1 MKKLLALLLFLTFV
15 VRAQNNKINFE
26 FDYAQFSYDSAS
38 NFVEFYY
45 SFGQSSLKAETQD
58 AQTNLECLLKIFV
71 QDTSTGDTVVNN
83 QWLVKHDVVDTSSL
97 QDQAL
102 VGTLGFVLPKG
113 NLLCEVSGTDLH
125 QKENNR
131 KIVEH
136 IDVVPFV
143 QNNMSVSD
151 IQLASNMIQGS
162 ENKNSIF
169 YKNTF
174 EVMPIPNLVFGKF
187 QPALFFYTE
196 LYNLQAEKVK
206 SDLLKLNEIIYN
218 SRGKILKQK
227 SKYVDRSSNSRVE
240 VGAFVLSNYPT
251 DTYTIALALID
262 SVGNQATTTSKKF
275 FVYNPD
281 VQVVDTFE
289 TSTTPSISSAFGAM
303 SEEELDDMFSKS
315 KYIATPA
322 EIEKYKKLNNLEG
335 KRSFIND
342 FWLARDPN
350 PATPENEYFREYL
363 QRIEIANQK
372 YGAMGRIGWKTD
384 RGRVYLIY
392 GEPSEIERHPNQL
405 ETRPYEVWQYNG
417 IEGGVY
423 FVFADL
429 TGFSDYVLVHST
441 KRGELR
447 DDNWMRRITVN

>member
-1 MKKLLALLLFLTFV
+1 MKKIITFLLFTAVFV
-15 VRAQNNKINFE
+15 KAQNNKIDFE
-26 FDYAQFSYDSAS
+26 FDYAQFSYDSTS

-45 SFGQSSLKAETQD
+45 SFGQSSLIPAKSDSGA
-58 AQTNLECLLKIFV
+58 NLECLLKIFI
-71 QDTSTGDTVVNN
+71 QDTLNGDTVVNK
-83 QWLVKHDVVDTSSL
+83 QWFVKHDIIDTSTI

-125 QKENNR
+125 NKDNNR
-131 KIVEH
+131 MIVEH
-136 IDVVPFV
+136 MDVIPFV
-143 QNNMSVSD
+143 QSNMSVSD
-151 IQLASNMIQGS
+151 IQLASKMIQGS

-169 YKNTF
+169 YKNTY

-206 SDLLKLNEIIYN
+206 SNLLKLNEIIYN

-227 SKYVDRSSNSRVE
+227 SKYIDKSSNSRVE
-240 VGAFVLSNYPT
+240 VGAFVLANYPT
-251 DTYTIALALID
+251 DTYTLALALID
-262 SVGNQATTTSKKF
+262 STGNQATTTSKKF

-289 TSTTPSISSAFGAM
+289 TATTPSISSAFGAM
-303 SEEELDDMFSKS
+303 SEEELDDLFLKS
-315 KYIATPA
+315 KYIATSA
-322 EIEKYKKLNNLEG
+322 EIEKWNKLNNIEG

-363 QRIEIANQK
+363 QRIETANQK
-372 YGAMGRIGWKTD
+372 YGAMGRTGWKTD

-392 GEPSEIERHPNQL
+392 GEPSEVERYPNQL
-405 ETRPYEVWQYNG
+405 ETRPYEIWQYNG

-429 TGFSDYVLVHST
+429 TGFNDYVLVHST
-441 KRGELR
+441 KRGEIR
-447 DDNWMRRITVN
+447 DDNWSRRIAVN

>member
-1 MKKLLALLLFLTFV
+1 MKKLLTFLLFTVFV
-15 VRAQNNKINFE
+15 VKAQNKIDFE
-26 FDYAQFSYDSAS
+26 FDYAQFSYDSTS

-45 SFGQSSLKAETQD
+45 SFGQSSLKPETKDSQS
-58 AQTNLECLLKIFV
+58 NLECLLKIFI
-71 QDTSTGDTVVNN
+71 QDTIKGDTVVNN
-83 QWLVKHDVVDTSSL
+83 QWLVKHDLVDTSSV

-113 NLLCEVSGTDLH
+113 NLLCKVSGTDLH
-125 QKENNR
+125 AKENNR
-131 KIVEH
+131 MIVEH

-143 QNNMSVSD
+143 QNNMSLSD

-169 YKNTF
+169 YKNTY

-206 SDLLKLNEIIYN
+206 SNLLKLNEIIYN

-227 SKYVDRSSNSRVE
+227 SKYLDKSSNSRVE
-240 VGAFVLSNYPT
+240 VGAFVLSTYPT
-251 DTYTIALALID
+251 DTYTLALALID
-262 SVGNQATTTSKKF
+262 SAGNQATTTSKKF

-289 TSTTPSISSAFGAM
+289 TATTSSISSTFGAM
-303 SEEELDDMFSKS
+303 SEEELDDMFMKS
-315 KYIATPA
+315 KYIATSA
-322 EIEKYKKLNNLEG
+322 EIEKYNKLNTIEG
-335 KRSFIND
+335 KRSFLNN

-350 PATPENEYFREYL
+350 PSTPENEFFKEYL
-363 QRIEIANQK
+363 QRIEVANQK
-372 YGAMGRIGWKTD
+372 YGAMGRTGWKTD

-392 GEPSEIERHPNQL
+392 GEPSEIERYPNQL
-405 ETRPYEVWQYNG
+405 ETRPYEIWQYNG

-429 TGFSDYVLVHST
+429 TGFNDYVLVHST
-441 KRGELR
+441 KRGEIR
-447 DDNWMRRITVN
+447 DDNWSRRIAVN

>member
-1 MKKLLALLLFLTFV
+1 MKKIITFLLFTAFFV
-15 VRAQNNKINFE
+15 KAQNNKIDFE
-26 FDYAQFSYDSAS
+26 FDYAQFSYDSLS

-45 SFGQSSLKAETQD
+45 SFGQSSLKPENKD
-58 AQTNLECLLKIFV
+58 SLSNIECLLKIFI
-71 QDTSTGDTVVNN
+71 QDTTKGDTLVNN
-83 QWLVKHDVVDTSSL
+83 QWLVKHDITDSSSM
-97 QDQAL
+97 QNQAL
-102 VGTLGFVLPKG
+102 VGTLGFILPKG
-113 NLLCEVSGTDLH
+113 NFLCEVSGTDLH
-125 QKENNR
+125 EKENNR
-131 KIVEH
+131 VIVDH

-143 QNNMSVSD
+143 QNNMSISD
-151 IQLASNMIQGS
+151 IQLSSNMIQGS

-169 YKNTF
+169 YKKTY
-174 EVMPIPNLVFGKF
+174 EIMPIPNLVFGKF

-206 SDLLKLNEIIYN
+206 GDLLKLNEIIYN

-227 SKYVDRSSNSRVE
+227 SKYIDKSANSRVE
-240 VGAFVLSNYPT
+240 VGAFALSKYPT
-251 DTYTIALALID
+251 DTYTLALALID

-289 TSTTPSISSAFGAM
+289 TATTPSISSTFGAM
-303 SEEELDDMFSKS
+303 SEDELDDMFMKS
-315 KYIATPA
+315 KYIATSA
-322 EIEKYKKLNNLEG
+322 EVDKYNKLTTIEG
-335 KRSFIND
+335 KRSFLND

-350 PATPENEYFREYL
+350 PATPENEYFKEYL
-363 QRIEIANQK
+363 QRIEVANQK
-372 YGAMGRIGWKTD
+372 YGAMGRTGWKTD

-392 GEPSEIERHPNQL
+392 GEPSEIERYPNQL
-405 ETRPYEVWQYNG
+405 ESRPYEVWQYNG

-429 TGFSDYVLVHST
+429 TGFNDYVLVHST

-447 DDNWMRRITVN
+447 DDNWQRRIAVN